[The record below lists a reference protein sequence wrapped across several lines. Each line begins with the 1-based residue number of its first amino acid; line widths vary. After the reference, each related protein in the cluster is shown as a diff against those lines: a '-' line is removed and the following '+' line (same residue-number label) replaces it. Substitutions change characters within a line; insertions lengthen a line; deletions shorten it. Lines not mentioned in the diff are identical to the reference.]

1 MRKTF
6 LFILILILILMFL
19 TAGLFAQNNSK
30 IVKSFKRNFAIASL
44 DVKIQILQDA
54 AKSKSKDMGPLYLQ
68 AVDFVLD
75 NSSLIPTDLRFRQLS
90 VIAANE
96 IASVDYEK
104 AKYSLW
110 KLFQIDK
117 ETSVRVPILNA
128 LGITAKGDSE
138 LIESMNKWMETQ
150 NNVFK
155 TGKVP
160 DLQVISAAVKALG
173 KLGDPSS
180 FPILFTAMNLGYS
193 DSVTKAARTSL
204 FVIKGNL
211 KDMLLGIVKN
221 EPLSEKKAAL
231 IMAMNSDKLQDDD
244 KGEIAEKALG
254 IGLHT
259 GTQDA
264 LKKQTARE
272 IRYTAIRAVS
282 ERKWSKATSLAIEHL
297 NKTIEEYERGIST
310 KGYLLEAIAC
320 LGNMG
325 THEAAVRLTQY
336 LVLLN
341 SYTEKGKGYD
351 IQIMLAVLNNLGKLG
366 DKVAFDD
373 LMYTQ
378 YLNYSDSI
386 KKAAKKAL
394 DKIKW

>member
-1 MRKTF
+1 MRKIF
-6 LFILILILILMFL
+6 LFIIILLFL
-19 TAGLFAQNNSK
+19 SAGLFAQNNSK
-30 IVKSFKRNFAIASL
+30 MVESFKRNFAIASL

-54 AKSKSKDMGPLYLQ
+54 VKSKSKDMGPLYLQ
-68 AVDFVLD
+68 AIDFVLD
-75 NSSLIPTDLRFRQLS
+75 NQSLIPTDSRFRQLS
-90 VIAANE
+90 VIAVDE
-96 IASVDYEK
+96 IASVDYKK

-110 KLFQIDK
+110 KLFQIDR

-128 LGITAKGDSE
+128 LGITAKDDAE
-138 LIESMNKWMETQ
+138 LIGSINKWMESQ
-150 NNVFK
+150 NTVFK

-180 FPILFTAMNLGYS
+180 FPIIFAAMNLGYS
-193 DSVTKAARTSL
+193 KAITKAAKVSL
-204 FVIKGNL
+204 FEIKGNL
-211 KDMLLGIVKN
+211 KDMLLGIIKN
-221 EPLSEKKAAL
+221 QPLSEKKAAL
-231 IMAMNSDKLQDDD
+231 IMAAESDKLQDDD
-244 KGEIAEKALG
+244 KGEIAEKALE
-254 IGLHT
+254 IGLHF

-264 LKKQTARE
+264 LEKQTARE
-272 IRYTAIRAVS
+272 IRYLAIRVIS
-282 ERKWSKATSLAIEHL
+282 ERKWSKAALLAIEHL

-320 LGNMG
+320 LGNIG

-378 YLNYSDSI
+378 YLNYSNSI

-394 DKIKW
+394 DNIKW